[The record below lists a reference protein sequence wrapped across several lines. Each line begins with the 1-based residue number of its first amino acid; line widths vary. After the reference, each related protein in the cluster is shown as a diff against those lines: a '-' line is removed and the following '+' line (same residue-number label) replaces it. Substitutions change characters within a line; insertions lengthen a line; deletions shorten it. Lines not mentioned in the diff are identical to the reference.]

1 MSRVAA
7 LPEHSAGLSR
17 SLLRGAGFVA
27 WYTHMVWKYYEV
39 HKAQQL
45 ENAGPSCLRM
55 DASRPL
61 EELTATALEHARQG
75 REQMQAS
82 SPRL

>member
-1 MSRVAA
+1 
-7 LPEHSAGLSR
+7 
-17 SLLRGAGFVA
+17 
-27 WYTHMVWKYYEV
+27 MVWKYYEV

-55 DASRPL
+55 DASLPL
-61 EELTATALEHARQG
+61 KELTATALEHARQG
-75 REQMQAS
+75 REQAT

>member
-1 MSRVAA
+1 M
-7 LPEHSAGLSR
+7 
-17 SLLRGAGFVA
+17 A